1 MDKTDKPNSVR
12 EILEKYT
19 ASLQANWG
27 DGDGMLTEDDV
38 IRSIYS
44 LLAEG
49 VEDKECSCGET
60 TRNTWGCECGAEAF
74 NQANALW
81 RKHLQ
86 TNLGLMPREDI
97 NGQRKGLRG
106 KEDCIKD

>member
-1 MDKTDKPNSVR
+1 MDKTDKPKSVR
-12 EILEKYT
+12 EVLEDFGRGSEPSECSYCPSTSKDCEKCPKMIK
-19 ASLQANWG
+19 SLT
-27 DGDGMLTEDDV
+27 D
-38 IRSIYS
+38 IYS

-86 TNLGLMPREDI
+86 ER
-97 NGQRKGLRG
+97 LR
-106 KEDCIKD
+106 